1 LITKRLDTIYTDHP
15 EFSHLVDHLDRH
27 SLVKVN
33 ITGLRGSSR
42 SICCSAY
49 LNSSD
54 SSLLIILSDKEEAAY
69 FHNDLV
75 ALNPD
80 QPIYF
85 FPSSYKRSIQ
95 YGHTDPSNLVLR
107 TEILTILSQ
116 GEKNPVIVTYP
127 EALIEKVVD
136 KALFGRSSIT
146 VRDGESYMLE
156 EIEKQ
161 MIKAGFE
168 RSDFVTEPGEYSIRG
183 GILDVFSY
191 ASDHPFRID
200 FFGNDVESI
209 RSFQVDNQ
217 LSIQP
222 LQEVS
227 IVPNTHNL
235 ITKESRVSFL
245 DFLPD
250 RIIIWADNLTF
261 IKDRVNEMF
270 EQTTIE
276 QNQGVPQKEDF
287 LITGNQLLNSIRS
300 QSVIGFEPYDDFQPD
315 LTVEFKT
322 SAQPVFNKNFE
333 ILCKNLLENSEMGY
347 TNLILSDNERQFE
360 RLKSIFQ
367 DIDPTV
373 QFSPVNLVL
382 HQGFIEHDLR
392 ICCYTDHQIFER
404 YHKFRLRGNFSKRE
418 AITIKELNSLSPGD
432 YVVHSDHGIGQFG
445 GLEKIDINGKLQEAV
460 KLVYKDQ
467 DVLFVRLHALHR
479 ISKYK
484 GKEATPPRIHK
495 LGSGAWNKLKLS
507 TKRRIKDIA
516 RELIM
521 LYAKRKTGKGF
532 AFSPD
537 SYLQNELE
545 ASFIYEDTPD
555 QWAAT
560 IAVKEG
566 MESSFSMDRLVCGD
580 VGFGKTEIAIRAAF
594 KAVTDSKQVIV
605 LVPTTILALQ
615 HYNTFRER
623 LRDFPC
629 TIDYISRFKKPS
641 VQKITLKNL
650 AEGKVDIIIGTHRL
664 LGNDLIFKD
673 LGLLIVD
680 EEQKFGVASKEK
692 LRKIKLNVDT
702 LTLTATPIPRTLQF
716 SLIGVR
722 DLSIINTPPP
732 NRHPIITELHTF
744 NEDLIKEAIDYE
756 VSRGGQV
763 FFIHNRVENIGEMGA
778 LINRISPSVRTAVAH
793 GQLVGNTLENIML
806 DFIDGDYDVLIATTI
821 IEAGLDIPN
830 TNTIIINN
838 AHHFGLSDLHQLR
851 GRVGRS
857 NKKAFCYLLAP
868 PLSMLTPDARRRLR
882 AIEEFSDLGSG
893 FNIAM
898 QDLDIRGAGNLLGGE
913 QSGFITT
920 IGFETY
926 HRILDEAIGEL
937 KEEEFR
943 EYFQKPARE
952 QRAGKEV
959 KKELGKVLFVQDCL
973 IDTDLELMF
982 PDDYISNVSERLRLY
997 RDLDNL
1003 RNENDLLKYEN
1014 QLVDRFGPV
1023 PESGKELL
1031 SIVPLRWTAIQSG
1044 FEKIII
1050 RDNTMI
1056 LHFVSDQS
1064 SPYFSSP
1071 FFSKIIQYIGRN
1083 PDQFRVKEVNG
1094 KLTLR
1099 VEGVSGI
1106 QDARKVLLNIRSF
1119 VNQEDT
1125 LSR

>member
-1 LITKRLDTIYTDHP
+1 MITKRLDTIYADHP
-15 EFSHLVDHLDRH
+15 EFLSLVDHLERH
-27 SLVKVN
+27 SPSKVN
-33 ITGLRGSSR
+33 LIGLKGSSR
-42 SICCSAY
+42 SLFCSAY
-49 LNSSD
+49 LKRSD
-54 SSLLIILSDKEEAAY
+54 SSHLIILSDKEEAAY
-69 FHNDLV
+69 FHNDLN
-75 ALNPD
+75 ALHSD
-80 QPIYF
+80 QPIFF
-85 FPSSYKRSIQ
+85 FPSSYKRSVQ
-95 YGHTDPSNLVLR
+95 YGNTDPSNLVLR
-107 TEILTILSQ
+107 AEMLKILSQ
-116 GEKNPVIVTYP
+116 GEENLVIITYP
-127 EALIEKVVD
+127 EALLEKVVD
-136 KALFGRSSIT
+136 KELFDRSSIT
-146 VRDGESYMLE
+146 VRVGESYLIE
-156 EIEKQ
+156 EIEEQ
-161 MIKAGFE
+161 MIKVGFE
-168 RSDFVTEPGEYSIRG
+168 RSDFVTEPGQYSIRG

-191 ASDHPFRID
+191 ANDHPFRID

-217 LSIQP
+217 LSIGI

-227 IVPNTHNL
+227 IVPNTHSL
-235 ITKESRVSFL
+235 LTKEKVSFL
-245 DFLPD
+245 DFLPEG
-250 RIIIWADNLTF
+250 ITIWVDNLTL
-261 IKDRVNEMF
+261 IKDRINELF

-276 QNQGVPQKEDF
+276 PNQELLQKEDL
-287 LITGNQLLNSIRS
+287 LITGNQLLTKVRH
-300 QSVIGFEPYDDFQPD
+300 QSVIGFERYNDFQPD

-322 SAQPVFNKNFE
+322 SVQPVFNKNFE

-360 RLKSIFQ
+360 RLKNIFQ

-373 QFSPVNLVL
+373 QFSPVNLVV
-382 HQGFIEHDLR
+382 HQGFIEHNLK

-418 AITIKELNSLSPGD
+418 AITIKELNSLAPGD

-467 DVLFVRLHALHR
+467 DILFVRLHALHR

-484 GKEATPPRIHK
+484 GKEATPPKIHK
-495 LGSGAWNKLKLS
+495 LGSGAWNRLKLS
-507 TKRRIKDIA
+507 AKRRIKDIA

-521 LYAKRKTGKGF
+521 LYAKRKTEKGF

-537 SYLQNELE
+537 SYLQSELE
-545 ASFIYEDTPD
+545 ASFLYEDTPD
-555 QWAAT
+555 QLSAT
-560 IAVKEG
+560 VAVKEG
-566 MESSFSMDRLVCGD
+566 MESPFSMDRLVCGD

-629 TIDYISRFKKPS
+629 TIDYISRLKKPPA
-641 VQKITLKNL
+641 QKVTLKNL
-650 AEGKVDIIIGTHRL
+650 AEGKVDILIGTHRL
-664 LGNDLIFKD
+664 LGNDVVYKD
-673 LGLLIVD
+673 LGFLIVD
-680 EEQKFGVASKEK
+680 EEQKFGVVSKEK
-692 LRKIKLNVDT
+692 LRKIKLNIDT

-716 SLIGVR
+716 SLMGVR

-732 NRHPIITELHTF
+732 NRHPIFTELHTF

-763 FFIHNRVENIGEMGA
+763 FFIHNRVENIGEIEA
-778 LINRISPSVRTAVAH
+778 LINRISPSVKTAVAH
-793 GQLVGNTLENIML
+793 GQLAGHKLENTML
-806 DFIDGDYDVLIATTI
+806 DFIDGDYDVLVATTI

-868 PLSMLTPDARRRLR
+868 PLRMLTPEARRRLK

-913 QSGFITT
+913 QSGFITN

-926 HRILDEAIGEL
+926 HRILDEAVGEL

-943 EYFQKPARE
+943 KFFQQPASK
-952 QRAGKEV
+952 QRADEAV
-959 KKELGKVLFVQDCL
+959 EKELEKVLFVHDCL

-982 PDDYISNVSERLRLY
+982 PDDYISNISERLRLY

-1003 RNENDLLKYEN
+1003 RNEDDLLKYEH

-1031 SIVPLRWTAIQSG
+1031 SIVPLRWTAIQLG
-1044 FEKIII
+1044 FEKVVI

-1064 SPYFSSP
+1064 SPYFRSP
-1071 FFSKIIQYIGRN
+1071 VFSKIIQYIGGN
-1083 PDQFRVKEVNG
+1083 PDRLRVKEVKG

-1099 VEGVSGI
+1099 VEGISGI
-1106 QDARKVLLNIRSF
+1106 QAARQVLLNILSYTH
-1119 VNQEDT
+1119 QGDT
-1125 LSR
+1125 LTG